1 MSEPPESRR
10 VPLMPA
16 EKARGIARSCKFLAD
31 EYADVGM
38 ARQAANMLRECNWW
52 MGYAISL
59 AQSEAQDGGTPE

>member
-1 MSEPPESRR
+1 MSSELPESCR

-31 EYADVGM
+31 DYADVGM
-38 ARQAANMLRECNWW
+38 ARQAANKLRESNWW

-59 AQSEAQDGGTPE
+59 AQAEGKEPKP